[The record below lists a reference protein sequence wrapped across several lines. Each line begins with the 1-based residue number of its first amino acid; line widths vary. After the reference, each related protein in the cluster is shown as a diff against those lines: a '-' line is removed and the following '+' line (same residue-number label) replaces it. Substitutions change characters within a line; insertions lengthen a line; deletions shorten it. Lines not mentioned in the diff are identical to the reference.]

1 LAGKLE
7 PAAKQKMEAAYQVAI
22 KQTIKTLEQL
32 VAALKAQ
39 DYATAK
45 KLLAGLNS
53 QKKKGHDI
61 FTEDD

>member
-1 LAGKLE
+1 
-7 PAAKQKMEAAYQVAI
+7 MEAAYQVAI

-45 KLLAGLNS
+45 KLLADLNS